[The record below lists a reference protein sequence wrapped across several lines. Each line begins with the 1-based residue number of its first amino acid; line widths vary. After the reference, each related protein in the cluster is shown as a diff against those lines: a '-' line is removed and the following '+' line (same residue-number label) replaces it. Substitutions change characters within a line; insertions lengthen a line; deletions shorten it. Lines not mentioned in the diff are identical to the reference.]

1 MRSWPGPSPSL
12 ATVSRRRS
20 SPSRLVSSPGSSD
33 MPSEWRCSG
42 RTWECRIPVQWVAVY
57 SNSGLQPQRELRGPP
72 HRHSSSVLEE
82 VGKDTAQGARDS
94 AAPNEGSDMTS
105 SLKQFKRRALSRPGV
120 KAAYDASAEEFA
132 FLDEVLKARAEA
144 GLTQAEVAE
153 RIGTTQSAVARLE
166 SAEPKHSPSIATLQ
180 KYAKA
185 LGYTVQLKLVK
196 ERRLTTRS
204 SGPEKSV
211 GRGGAQGK

>member
-1 MRSWPGPSPSL
+1 
-12 ATVSRRRS
+12 
-20 SPSRLVSSPGSSD
+20 
-33 MPSEWRCSG
+33 
-42 RTWECRIPVQWVAVY
+42 
-57 SNSGLQPQRELRGPP
+57 
-72 HRHSSSVLEE
+72 
-82 VGKDTAQGARDS
+82 
-94 AAPNEGSDMTS
+94 MTS
-105 SLKQFKRRALSRPGV
+105 SLRQFKRRALSRPSV

-196 ERRLTTRS
+196 ERRRPTRS
-204 SGPEKSV
+204 SGPGKSAR
-211 GRGGAQGK
+211 RGGAQAK